1 MKGLCTKFVKYI
13 TIDISILK
21 CETSRIYANRFILK
35 DELGIIEIYTYI
47 KTVTVSQLTYHEE
60 RRGEIEADEVDP
72 QVDAQS
78 ESGDCCH
85 RGREVAQKTEPRF
98 AAHPVGHHA
107 RHDREQAHYD
117 ERAGEIRHDRLCVG
131 LQLELEGPRGESRGA
146 NVLKHTSVL
155 GFADNFQKS
164 LLPSGAADSAN

>member
-1 MKGLCTKFVKYI
+1 MIIFLNRQ
-13 TIDISILK
+13 IS
-21 CETSRIYANRFILK
+21 
-35 DELGIIEIYTYI
+35 
-47 KTVTVSQLTYHEE
+47 VTVSQLTYHEE
-60 RRGEIEADEVDP
+60 WCGEIEADEVDP

-85 RGREVAQKTEPRF
+85 GGREVAQKTEPRF

-117 ERAGEIRHDRLCVG
+117 ERAGEIRHDRLRVSLE
-131 LQLELEGPRGESRGA
+131 LQLEGPRGESRGA

-155 GFADNFQKS
+155 GSADDFQKS
-164 LLPSGAADSAN
+164 LLPSGAANSTNRKQIRLLPKAILRNIPKTYETLDIV